1 MKLTPIALKKID
13 VLEVR
18 LRLALLF
25 KVTERQIS
33 KLIKDNRDNG
43 RLTTA
48 AALKVISDE
57 TGLTQSQILAET
69 KVKSKTA
76 A

>member
-18 LRLALLF
+18 LRLALSF
-25 KVTERQIS
+25 GVTERQIS

-48 AALKVISDE
+48 AALQVM
-57 TGLTQSQILAET
+57 T
-69 KVKSKTA
+69 KVKSKSA